1 MDRALT
7 RAFVCKSGNDIDSQ
21 ERLEGLT
28 REKNDIRRPE
38 GSILGP
44 MWSGDSVVKNSGG
57 KRVSGDTSW
66 TVKKNSN
73 GNEDGGGGGGE
84 LSLSLSLRRSA
95 ATVKKEFTMRCVCYG
110 GYFSPPFFSLFA
122 TRLIS
127 VA

>member
-66 TVKKNSN
+66 KKKIRMEMRMEEEEES
-73 GNEDGGGGGGE
+73 
-84 LSLSLSLRRSA
+84 SLSLSLRRSA